1 MIELIILDHLSS
13 TLQTNEVYLEV
24 PDDPPASFIVIDKTG
39 GGEDNLIGSATLAIQ
54 SYGATMLDAA
64 TLNELVKSAMDT
76 ATESKYIYSA
86 KLDTDYNFTDTR
98 TKRYRYQAVYDI
110 TFNE

>member
-13 TLQTNEVYLEV
+13 TLNTDDVYMEV

-39 GGEDNLIGSATLAIQ
+39 GGEENLIGSATIAIQ

-64 TLNELVKSAMDT
+64 LLNESVKEAMRS
-76 ATESKYIYSA
+76 ATESRYIYSA
-86 KLDTDYNFTDTR
+86 SLETDYNFTDSR

-110 TFNE
+110 SYNE